1 MSLTYRTK
9 RRLHHLGTIA
19 LIVLMAIILIWFCWV
34 VWLERYVVYSRDGAT
49 LDFEVSNE
57 KLSGQV
63 ARPPAAGTEVDI
75 YFNEGDNVVDT
86 KEELTQLKGYYISA
100 KAMTQEFAA
109 IRAKLDLLEPGT
121 AVMIELKP
129 GNGTFLY
136 SSSLAEAVQST
147 NIDVTL
153 VDELIQAC
161 KGRNLYTIARV
172 SAFRDYYYGLNH
184 VPNGLYHINRKG
196 LWPDSGNC
204 YWLNPTSNSVL
215 NWITS
220 VILEVK
226 GLGFDEVLLADFR
239 FPDTDKIIF
248 NDDKD
253 LALQKAANTIF
264 TSCAT
269 DSFAV
274 SFLTASASFPLPE
287 GRCRLYLENVA
298 AQNVGLSGSQASF
311 ADPEIR
317 LVFLADTQDT
327 RFEQYGVLR
336 PLETADLVKPEM

>member
-1 MSLTYRTK
+1 MSLSYRTK
-9 RRLHHLGTIA
+9 RRLRHAGSTA
-19 LIVLMAIILIWFCWV
+19 LLAVVAIILIWLCWV
-34 VWLERYVVYSRDGAT
+34 VWLERYVVYNRNGIT
-49 LDFEVSNE
+49 LDFDLSSEQ
-57 KLSGQV
+57 LSGVV
-63 ARPPAAGTEVDI
+63 AKPPAAGAQWDI
-75 YFNEGDNVVDT
+75 YFNEGDNTVDT
-86 KEELTQLKGYYISA
+86 NDELTQLVGYYISA
-100 KAMTQEFAA
+100 QAMVKDLPGLRQ
-109 IRAKLDLLEPGT
+109 KLDALEPGT

-136 SSSLAEAVQST
+136 STSLAGAVQST
-147 NIDVTL
+147 NVDVTL

-161 KGRNLYTIARV
+161 KARKLYTIARV

-184 VPNGLYHINRKG
+184 VPNGLYHVNKTG

-220 VILEVK
+220 VVLEVK
-226 GLGFDEVLLADFR
+226 GLGFDEVVLADFR

-248 NDDKD
+248 NEDKD
-253 LALQKAANTIF
+253 LALEKAANVLF

-274 SFLTASASFPLPE
+274 SFMTASAGFPLPE
-287 GRCRLYLENVA
+287 GRSRLYLENVS
-298 AQNVGLSGSQASF
+298 AQNVGATGALAKF
-311 ADPEIR
+311 ENPEIR

-336 PLETADLVKPEM
+336 SLETADIVKPTE